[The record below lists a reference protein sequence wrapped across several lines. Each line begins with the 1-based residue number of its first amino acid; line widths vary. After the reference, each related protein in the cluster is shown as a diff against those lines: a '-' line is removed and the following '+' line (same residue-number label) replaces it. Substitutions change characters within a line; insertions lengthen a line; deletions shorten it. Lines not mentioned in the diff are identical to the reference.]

1 MIGQQI
7 RWVPRRELL
16 TLPFPEAD
24 AELIA
29 LLAG

>member
-7 RWVPRRELL
+7 AWVGRERLGE
-16 TLPFPEAD
+16 LPFPEAD
-24 AELIA
+24 AELIR